1 MQKNRL
7 PPLMP
12 ERNPLTQREH
22 AREVLWQITIPLV
35 IGVVIVLALAVLSVV
50 MLDEAEA
57 SLWADIS
64 LIFLLIPL
72 MLVSLLLMAL
82 LSGVIYM
89 LLRLLKVIPPY
100 ARKVQDFA
108 YRIEQRARSGANA
121 AAEPILRVNSV
132 VAGYQALRLRL
143 RRMTRG

>member
-12 ERNPLTQREH
+12 ERNTLTQREH